1 MNTTTFYNDHSAQE
15 YHGWAIL
22 KSNKG
27 YIIFSEVLE
36 YRTGKVRVNPA
47 SMDTYIFDTL
57 GEAMKELRDKVKAS
71 KSNNNKSGKTSKKS
85 KKSID
90 VLGLLGISAIENR
103 EQIMKAFRDRVKAM
117 ADGKGGYNG
126 DMDLLVQ
133 AKERALQSI
142 R

>member
-1 MNTTTFYNDHSAQE
+1 MNTTTFYKDYSAHE
-15 YHGWAIL
+15 YENYAIL

-27 YIIFSEVLE
+27 YIIFDEVIE
-36 YRTGKVRVNPA
+36 YKTGKVRVNPS
-47 SMDTYIFDTL
+47 SMDIYIFDTL
-57 GEAMKELRDKVKAS
+57 SEAMKELRSKVKAS
-71 KSNNNKSGKTSKKS
+71 KSNNKSGKTSKKS

-103 EQIMKAFRDRVKAM
+103 EQIMKAFRNRVKEM

-142 R
+142 

>member
-1 MNTTTFYNDHSAQE
+1 MNTTTFYNDHSAHE

-27 YIIFSEVLE
+27 YIIFSEVIE
-36 YRTGKVRVNPA
+36 YKAGKVRVNPS
-47 SMDTYIFDTL
+47 SMDAYIFDTL
-57 GEAMKELRDKVKAS
+57 SEAMKELRSKVKAS
-71 KSNNNKSGKTSKKS
+71 KSNNNKSGKTS